1 MTRGHDS
8 MPEPPPAEPG
18 VLRLRIDPNWASTG
32 QVAVRATPGL
42 ARALLAQL
50 EEQEAEASFGA
61 EFGLDLNQ
69 LLIVVLGSSGG
80 AGVWLTLRMAI
91 NAIVG
96 RHKDAR
102 IRVEVGDR
110 TVEISGKSTADME
123 RLLEH
128 AQRLWEPTSRNEDVT
143 DGDGSGSRR

>member
-42 ARALLAQL
+42 ARALLTQF
-50 EEQEAEASFGA
+50 EEQETEASFGA
-61 EFGLDLNQ
+61 EFGLDPNQ
-69 LLIVVLGSSGG
+69 LLIVVLGSSG
-80 AGVWLTLRMAI
+80 AGVWLTLRTAI

-102 IRVEVGDR
+102 IRVEIGDR
-110 TVEISGKSTADME
+110 TVEIIGKSTVDME
-123 RLLEH
+123 RLLELGE
-128 AQRLWEPTSRNEDVT
+128 RLWESTSQHEDAAN
-143 DGDGSGSRR
+143 GDDSQP